1 MAKAQRVMLIG
12 LDGADPHL
20 IAKYIKEGKLPNIRR
35 FIEGGVTTEG
45 FAMQGVLPVITPPNW
60 ASQATG
66 ALPLTHGITCF
77 WNHTSGNELDFFD
90 YGFNSGLLKAETIWE
105 AFTRSGKKSVLFNYP
120 TAWPPKNDD
129 NIYVDGTSIYTNLR
143 GYIDYE
149 KIYKLEEGDFPLFVK
164 PHRLNNSG
172 ESCRVEGDIDRAFA
186 GISKEGGAQEKTDEY
201 EGFGYTQPGLVTSET
216 NGELSADLPNS
227 DYIRSPLI
235 RSSLRSLLSSPQ
247 KQKNQTE
254 LFAVLPVNNAREERR
269 AVLKSNED
277 GIFDTVEIYGAKFLG
292 AAKTGKWSDWIFDVY
307 TIDGKERRVAYKI
320 RVLELDPAGKTA
332 RLYLS
337 FVLDIEGGKYFK
349 PEKLGAEL
357 YGAVGPMLQP
367 INYDRLRPA
376 ADKVAVES
384 LEEMYVWHV
393 KALEYILSKN
403 DWNLLYIHMHGIDM
417 YNHFYL
423 DHTYEQSSP
432 DFRRYQEQIYESY
445 RITDDFVGKI
455 IDDYLDG
462 NTAIILTS
470 DHAGVGK
477 HPRREIP
484 LIGDS
489 WGISVGIMSE
499 LGYTVLKE
507 EGGQKVIDWT
517 KTRAISQRT
526 SYIYLNVK
534 GRDPQGIVD
543 PALYDEL
550 VTKIIDDLYA
560 WRDPHT
566 GKRVIAFALNK
577 NDMELAG
584 LGGPHCGDIFFVL
597 EPEFTRCHG
606 NGLSNHT
613 LLGYSMKSFFAA
625 AGAGLK
631 KGVKIS
637 RRVRAIDI
645 APTLCHLAG
654 VKMPRDVEGGVIYQA
669 LDELDE

>member
-1 MAKAQRVMLIG
+1 
-12 LDGADPHL
+12 
-20 IAKYIKEGKLPNIRR
+20 
-35 FIEGGVTTEG
+35 
-45 FAMQGVLPVITPPNW
+45 
-60 ASQATG
+60 
-66 ALPLTHGITCF
+66 
-77 WNHTSGNELDFFD
+77 
-90 YGFNSGLLKAETIWE
+90 
-105 AFTRSGKKSVLFNYP
+105 
-120 TAWPPKNDD
+120 
-129 NIYVDGTSIYTNLR
+129 
-143 GYIDYE
+143 
-149 KIYKLEEGDFPLFVK
+149 
-164 PHRLNNSG
+164 
-172 ESCRVEGDIDRAFA
+172 
-186 GISKEGGAQEKTDEY
+186 
-201 EGFGYTQPGLVTSET
+201 
-216 NGELSADLPNS
+216 
-227 DYIRSPLI
+227 
-235 RSSLRSLLSSPQ
+235 
-247 KQKNQTE
+247 
-254 LFAVLPVNNAREERR
+254 
-269 AVLKSNED
+269 
-277 GIFDTVEIYGAKFLG
+277 
-292 AAKTGKWSDWIFDVY
+292 
-307 TIDGKERRVAYKI
+307 
-320 RVLELDPAGKTA
+320 
-332 RLYLS
+332 
-337 FVLDIEGGKYFK
+337 
-349 PEKLGAEL
+349 
-357 YGAVGPMLQP
+357 LQ
-367 INYDRLRPA
+367 
-376 ADKVAVES
+376 
-384 LEEMYVWHV
+384 
-393 KALEYILSKN
+393 
-403 DWNLLYIHMHGIDM
+403 
-417 YNHFYL
+417 
-423 DHTYEQSSP
+423 
-432 DFRRYQEQIYESY
+432 QIYESY
-445 RITDDFVGKI
+445 RITEDFVGKI

-560 WRDPHT
+560 WRDQHT